1 MSNKGSGFIIVLAI
15 VSLLAVLAVNF
26 TYTIQVNTTMLSNY
40 RNSQRAYSMCKSGIW
55 AATSLLLDEIREQ
68 DYVYLNEKRFYIKNP
83 YRKDTADIIVDIE
96 DESGKFNINNI
107 ISPSGNTNEPALESF
122 RRLLEYIEIKIEVAD
137 IIADWIDADKEERRS
152 KTETKAKNRPLE
164 SIDEIILIP
173 GIEKNVFEKLQ
184 SYVTIYGDSL
194 ININSADIPVLMSLR
209 GEMTEDLAQRIIS
222 FRKNTPFT
230 HTSDIMKVAGFE
242 TIGISLMGRIT
253 VKGNCFLLKAYADSQ
268 RVKKKIHSIIEIRD
282 DETVIKHW
290 REM

>member
-1 MSNKGSGFIIVLAI
+1 MSNKGFGFIIVLAI
-15 VSLLAVLAVNF
+15 VSLLAILAVNF

-40 RNSQRAYSMCKSGIW
+40 RSSQKAYSMCKSGIL

-107 ISPSGNTNEPALESF
+107 ISPSSNTNEPALEAF
-122 RRLLEYIEIKIEVAD
+122 RQLLKYIEVKVEVAD
-137 IIADWIDADKEERRS
+137 TIADWIDADKEERRS
-152 KTETKAKNRPLE
+152 KTEAKAKNSPLE
-164 SIDEIILIP
+164 SIDEILLIP

-184 SYVTIYGDSL
+184 PYVTIYGDSL
-194 ININSADIPVLMSLR
+194 ININSADIPVLMCLR
-209 GEMTEDLAQRIIS
+209 EEMTEDLAQRIID
-222 FRKNTPFT
+222 FRKQTPFT

-242 TIGISLMGRIT
+242 AIGISLMGRIT
-253 VKGNCFLLKAYADSQ
+253 VKGNHFLLKAYADSQ
-268 RVKKKIHSIIEIRD
+268 GVKKQIHSIIETD